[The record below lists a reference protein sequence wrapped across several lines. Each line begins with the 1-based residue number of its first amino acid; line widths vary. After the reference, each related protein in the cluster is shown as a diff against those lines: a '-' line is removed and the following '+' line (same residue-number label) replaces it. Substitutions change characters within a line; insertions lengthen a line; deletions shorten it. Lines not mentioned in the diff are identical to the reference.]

1 MNALLLPLKALMYV
15 NTAIAR
21 VGKSLAWVCVTLMV
35 SSILFQV
42 VMRYVFNNAQP
53 WPEEV
58 ARAFM
63 IWMMALVAAA
73 AYREGSFVAIEMLH
87 DFLPR
92 VVSALLKLALYV
104 AALIILYYLFTMGLE
119 FFQRGFRTRAAS
131 FNLQLAWVYLAMPVC
146 FGTMILVNIELL
158 LIEAGNLLFRDFNDQ
173 LGIKPK
179 HGRAQLAME

>member
-1 MNALLLPLKALMYV
+1 MNALLLPLKALMHL
-15 NTAIAR
+15 NTGIAT
-21 VGKSLAWVCVTLMV
+21 VGKFLAWICVTLMV

-92 VVSALLKLALYV
+92 AVAALLKLTLYA
-104 AALIILYYLFTMGLE
+104 AALIILYYLFTMGLD
-119 FFQRGFRTRAAS
+119 FFQRGLSTRAAS
-131 FNLQLAWVYLAMPVC
+131 FNLPRAWIYLAMPVC

-158 LIEAGNLLFRDFNDQ
+158 LIEAGNLLFRGFNER

-179 HGRAQLAME
+179 HDRAQLAME

>member
-1 MNALLLPLKALMYV
+1 MKALVLPLKALMTL
-15 NTAIAR
+15 NTAIAA
-21 VGKSLAWVCVTLMV
+21 VGKFLAWICVTLMV

-63 IWMMALVAAA
+63 MWMMALVAAA

-92 VVSALLKLALYV
+92 VVAALLKLTLYL
-104 AALIILYYLFTMGLE
+104 AALIILYFLFTMGLE
-119 FFQRGFRTRAAS
+119 FFQRGFRSRAAS
-131 FNLQLAWVYLAMPVC
+131 FNMPLAWVYLAMPVC

-158 LIEAGNLLFRDFNDQ
+158 LKEAGNLIFSDFNDR
-173 LGIKPK
+173 LGITPK
-179 HGRAQLAME
+179 HGRAELAME

>member
-1 MNALLLPLKALMYV
+1 MNALVLPLKALMHL
-15 NTAIAR
+15 NTAIAA
-21 VGKSLAWVCVTLMV
+21 VGKFLAWICVTLMV

-63 IWMMALVAAA
+63 MWMMALVAAA

-92 VVSALLKLALYV
+92 VVAALLRLTLYV

-119 FFQRGFRTRAAS
+119 FFQRGFRSRAAS
-131 FNLQLAWVYLAMPVC
+131 FDMPLAWVYLAMPVC

-158 LIEAGNLLFRDFNDQ
+158 LKEAGALLFRDFNDR

>member
-1 MNALLLPLKALMYV
+1 MNALVLPLKALMHL
-15 NTAIAR
+15 NTAIAT
-21 VGKSLAWVCVTLMV
+21 VGKFLAWICVTLMV

-63 IWMMALVAAA
+63 MWMMALVAAA

-87 DFLPR
+87 DYLPR
-92 VVSALLKLALYV
+92 VVAALLKLVLYI

-119 FFQRGFRTRAAS
+119 FFQRGFRSRAAS
-131 FNLQLAWVYLAMPVC
+131 FDMQLAWVYLSMPVC

-158 LIEAGNLLFRDFNDQ
+158 LKEAGALLSRDFNDR

-179 HGRAQLAME
+179 QGRAQLAME